1 MSFLKKLFGGGAS
14 PEADGEAP
22 EIAGKEIEHNG
33 FTVRAT
39 PYKAEGQFQCCGV
52 VAKEIDG
59 VVKEHKFIRA
69 DRFSSVDDAA
79 DFALRK
85 GRQLV
90 EEQGER
96 IFG

>member
-1 MSFLKKLFGGGAS
+1 MSFLKKLFGGGSAQ
-14 PEADGEAP
+14 ETGGEAP
-22 EIAGKEIEHNG
+22 EVAGKEVEHNG
-33 FTVRAT
+33 FMIRAT

-52 VAKEIDG
+52 VTREIDG

-69 DRFSSVDDAA
+69 DRFPSIEDAA

-96 IFG
+96 MFG